1 MCVCVAEGQGKVG
14 QWRKDNLHYMNRL
27 THGLHRRTLELVI
40 KWLEVCGLG
49 QSKRVALLFGT
60 MPCQINCVA
69 SVFQA

>member
-1 MCVCVAEGQGKVG
+1 MDCTAG
-14 QWRKDNLHYMNRL
+14 
-27 THGLHRRTLELVI
+27 TLELVI